1 MHVVARSSRGTTD
14 LEISTA
20 PTKGGGALLPGLER
34 GSAKKL
40 MKKTILGLLLA
51 FPCTFAGTGWAD
63 TPEQAPSAP
72 ADTQAVA
79 PEGGKASATDSHRK
93 VAGELYHLLAPRDTM
108 LAAFASMFD
117 PFLEE
122 MSGKIPAEKVL
133 KIKRAARAFG
143 EKIVDDP
150 NLEGRMISIYTEAF
164 TEPELQEILRFYRSP
179 AGKKAL
185 DQLPELMQKGALVGQ
200 ELAQKHLDAF
210 QNEILSILG
219 EGESDTPREETPGT
233 PDGKIAVEPK

>member
-1 MHVVARSSRGTTD
+1 
-14 LEISTA
+14 
-20 PTKGGGALLPGLER
+20 
-34 GSAKKL
+34 
-40 MKKTILGLLLA
+40 MKKTIIGLLLA
-51 FPCTFAGTGWAD
+51 FPCTFAGIGWAETPAPMPGSRDD
-63 TPEQAPSAP
+63 TR
-72 ADTQAVA
+72 AVA
-79 PEGGKASATDSHRK
+79 PAAEKAPVTDTHRK
-93 VAGELYHLLAPRDTM
+93 TAGELYHLLAPRETM

-150 NLEGRMISIYTEAF
+150 SLEGRMISIYTETF
-164 TEPELQEILRFYRSP
+164 TEPELHEILRFYRSP

-185 DQLPELMQKGALVGQ
+185 DQLPELMQKGAQIGQ

-210 QNEILSILG
+210 QNEILSILA
-219 EGESDTPREETPGT
+219 EGESDTPREETPGEQ
-233 PDGKIAVEPK
+233 DEKIPVEPE